1 MFLKAFLTGYTD
13 MIKTSN
19 DLDRLKYAPQRVED
33 GVFYNFQNK
42 DMFAGAVPGLESL
55 NIEIIDAARV
65 NDTSRFTGALQR
77 DYFAGFDKMMDQIV
91 KLPGGKYETATE
103 TAEPVK
109 VTLDDKILEVVKS
122 GDKKA
127 FRAMRQEIKDQWF
140 ALNDDDVA
148 DAIMDLSDAVADKDV
163 DYAKEILE
171 NLDGNSESSHGNEP
185 VETPKTET
193 KKAAAKETKPK
204 KAELTE
210 EESEIIEDIKSA
222 IDDGDEKDFKELL
235 AELKEV
241 NPDLAEEWADAFAV
255 NVNDPAADETDEQ
268 NSESS
273 VVDEI
278 IEDLEAALEDGDMD
292 EAKECLEELKE
303 EVGEDSDVYKEYAA
317 KVAPKKRERRR
328 GK

>member
-13 MIKTSN
+13 LVKTSN
-19 DLDRLKYAPQRVED
+19 DLERLKYAPQRVED
-33 GVFYNFQNK
+33 GVFYNFHNK

-65 NDTSRFTGALQR
+65 NETSRFTGALQR

-91 KLPGGKYETATE
+91 KLPGGKYETASE
-103 TAEPVK
+103 DAAPVD

-171 NLDGNSESSHGNEP
+171 NLDGNEP
-185 VETPKTET
+185 VETPK
-193 KKAAAKETKPK
+193 KETVAKVKEP
-204 KAELTE
+204 ELTE

-241 NPDLAEEWADAFAV
+241 NPDLADEWSTAFA
-255 NVNDPAADETDEQ
+255 AAEPEVEDTKDEE
-268 NSESS
+268 ESD

-303 EVGEDSDVYKEYAA
+303 EVGEDSDVYKEYAE
-317 KVAPKKRERRR
+317 KVAPKREKRRSRR

>member
-1 MFLKAFLTGYTD
+1 
-13 MIKTSN
+13 MIRTSN

-33 GVFYNFQNK
+33 GVFYNFHNK

-77 DYFAGFDKMMDQIV
+77 EYFEGFNKMMDQIV
-91 KLPGGKYETATE
+91 KLPGGKYETA
-103 TAEPVK
+103 APVE

-171 NLDGNSESSHGNEP
+171 NLEP
-185 VETPKTET
+185 VETPKVKETPKTET
-193 KKAAAKETKPK
+193 KKEP
-204 KAELTE
+204 ELTE

-235 AELKEV
+235 AELKDV

-255 NVNDPAADETDEQ
+255 NVNDPAADETKEEETD
-268 NSESS
+268 

-317 KVAPKKRERRR
+317 KVAPKKERRSRR

>member
-1 MFLKAFLTGYTD
+1 MFLKAFLGGYAS

-103 TAEPVK
+103 TAAPVE

-171 NLDGNSESSHGNEP
+171 NLPGNEP
-185 VETPKTET
+185 VETPKATP
-193 KKAAAKETKPK
+193 AAKETKPK

-255 NVNDPAADETDEQ
+255 NVNDPAANETKDEEETD
-268 NSESS
+268 

-317 KVAPKKRERRR
+317 KVAPKKE
-328 GK
+328 KEEEVNNYE

>member
-1 MFLKAFLTGYTD
+1 MFLKAFLGGYAS

-171 NLDGNSESSHGNEP
+171 NLPGNENDTP
-185 VETPKTET
+185 KSEVVEKKETP
-193 KKAAAKETKPK
+193 KKAAAKEH
-204 KAELTE
+204 ELTE

-255 NVNDPAADETDEQ
+255 NVNDPAADDNKDDEETD
-268 NSESS
+268 

>member
-1 MFLKAFLTGYTD
+1 MFLKAFLGGYAS

-65 NDTSRFTGALQR
+65 NETSRFTGALQR

-91 KLPGGKYETATE
+91 KLPGGKYETASE
-103 TAEPVK
+103 DAAPVE

-148 DAIMDLSDAVADKDV
+148 DAIMDLGDAVADKDV

-171 NLDGNSESSHGNEP
+171 NLPGNEP
-185 VETPKTET
+185 TET
-193 KKAAAKETKPK
+193 VKKDTPADTVVVEEDKN
-204 KAELTE
+204 AELLE
-210 EESEIIEDIKSA
+210 NLIIEDIKSA

-241 NPDLAEEWADAFAV
+241 NPDLANEWADAFV
-255 NVNDPAADETDEQ
+255 AAEDKDEEETDVEQ
-268 NSESS
+268 DSESL
-273 VVDEI
+273 VDEI
-278 IEDLEAALEDGDMD
+278 IEDLEAALEDGDID

-317 KVAPKKRERRR
+317 KVAPKKERRSRR

>member
-1 MFLKAFLTGYTD
+1 MFLKAFLGGYAS

-65 NDTSRFTGALQR
+65 NETSRFTGALQR

-103 TAEPVK
+103 TAAPVE

-171 NLDGNSESSHGNEP
+171 NLPGNEP
-185 VETPKTET
+185 TET
-193 KKAAAKETKPK
+193 VKKDTPADTVVVEEDKN
-204 KAELTE
+204 AELLE
-210 EESEIIEDIKSA
+210 NLIIEDIKSA

-241 NPDLAEEWADAFAV
+241 NPDLADEWADAFAV
-255 NVNDPAADETDEQ
+255 NVNDPAAEPEEEET
-268 NSESS
+268 S

-292 EAKECLEELKE
+292 EAKECLEELGD
-303 EVGEDSDVYKEYAA
+303 EVGTDSDIYKEYAE
-317 KVAPKKRERRR
+317 KLAPKKSRRERR

>member
-19 DLDRLKYAPQRVED
+19 DLDRLKFAPQRVED

-42 DMFAGAVPGLESL
+42 DMFAGAVQGLETL
-55 NIEIIDAARV
+55 NIELIPADRV

-91 KLPGGKYETATE
+91 KLPGGKYETASE
-103 TAEPVK
+103 DAAPVD
-109 VTLDDKILEVVKS
+109 VTLDDKILEIVKT

-127 FRAMRQEIKDQWF
+127 FRSMRQEIKDQWF

-148 DAIMDLSDAVADKDV
+148 DALLDLADAVADKDV
-163 DYAKEILE
+163 EYAKEILE
-171 NLDGNSESSHGNEP
+171 GLDGNSD
-185 VETPKTET
+185 ETPVATN
-193 KKAAAKETKPK
+193 
-204 KAELTE
+204 ELTD

-222 IDDGDEKDFKELL
+222 IDDGDEKDFNELIS
-235 AELKEV
+235 ELKEI
-241 NPDLAEEWADAFAV
+241 NADLANEWADAFAV
-255 NVNDPAADETDEQ
+255 NVDDPAAENDTPK
-268 NSESS
+268 SEDDSI
-273 VVDEI
+273 VDEI

-303 EVGEDSDVYKEYAA
+303 EVGEDSDLYKEYAA
-317 KVAPKKRERRR
+317 KVAPKKSSRRSRR

>member
-1 MFLKAFLTGYTD
+1 MFLKAFLTGYTH
-13 MIKTSN
+13 MVKTSN

-77 DYFAGFDKMMDQIV
+77 DYFAGFDKMMEQIT
-91 KLPGGKYETATE
+91 KLPNGGYTTDAAADENDTPKSE
-103 TAEPVK
+103 VVD
-109 VTLDDKILEVVKS
+109 VTLDDKILEIVKS

-148 DAIMDLSDAVADKDV
+148 DAIMDLGDAVADKDV
-163 DYAKEILE
+163 DYAKEIL
-171 NLDGNSESSHGNEP
+171 DGLPGNEP
-185 VETPKTET
+185 TETAAPVKKETPK
-193 KKAAAKETKPK
+193 AAEP
-204 KAELTE
+204 ELTDE
-210 EESEIIEDIKSA
+210 EAEIIEDIKSA
-222 IDDGDEKDFKELL
+222 IDDGDEKDFKELI
-235 AELKEV
+235 AELKEI
-241 NPDLAEEWADAFAV
+241 NADLAKEWSTAFVAA
-255 NVNDPAADETDEQ
+255 PADETVDKDE
-268 NSESS
+268 EETD

-278 IEDLEAALEDGDMD
+278 VEDLEAALEDGDME
-292 EAKECLEELKE
+292 EAKECLEELKD
-303 EVGEDSDVYKEYAA
+303 EVGEDSDLYKEYAA
-317 KVAPKKRERRR
+317 KVAPKKERRSRR

>member
-1 MFLKAFLTGYTD
+1 MFLKAFLGGYAS

-91 KLPGGKYETATE
+91 KLPGGKYETVTE
-103 TAEPVK
+103 TAAPVE
-109 VTLDDKILEVVKS
+109 VTLDDKILDVVKS

-171 NLDGNSESSHGNEP
+171 NLDDNSEFKEIDEVLPS
-185 VETPKTET
+185 KKDTES
-193 KKAAAKETKPK
+193 
-204 KAELTE
+204 ELTDE
-210 EESEIIEDIKSA
+210 EVEIIEDIKSA

-241 NPDLAEEWADAFAV
+241 NPDLAEEWSTAFV
-255 NVNDPAADETDEQ
+255 AAKPEVETKEEET
-268 NSESS
+268 N

-303 EVGEDSDVYKEYAA
+303 EVGEDSDVYKEYVA